1 MLSFFLPVLIF
12 SAPALL
18 AADGL
23 FLAYLSK
30 AFKFTCMDAET
41 YLAIARALTK
51 VLGANH
57 NISAADVMFVNA
69 TIWTGESGQP
79 WAQFMAVD
87 GHGRILAIGHRNQT
101 QVRISMSRSRD
112 SRCAHFQRL

>member
-1 MLSFFLPVLIF
+1 
-12 SAPALL
+12 
-18 AADGL
+18 
-23 FLAYLSK
+23 
-30 AFKFTCMDAET
+30 MDAET

-87 GHGRILAIGHRNQT
+87 SHGRILAIGHRNQT
-101 QVRISMSRSRD
+101 QVRMSMSRIRE
-112 SRCAHFQRL
+112 SRCPHFQRL